1 MSGKLA
7 RKRKLRA
14 SHRASTRKIISSVEE
29 ILEAFDEDNLLSP
42 LNTTRLRQQKLLLE
56 EKLDTIRNLDQE
68 ILAVVTDILME
79 EEICEAD
86 EFTSFTQL
94 AVMRIDAALT
104 VSLQTPSTK
113 LRIAQTLPGTKL
125 EIETHLTPSSPPGI
139 AVTSSETHLTPSSPP
154 GIAVTSSET
163 HLTPSTSSGI
173 VVTTSETHRTP
184 LTPPGIAVTSSET
197 HLTPSTSSGIVVT
210 SSETHLI
217 PSSPPGIAV
226 TSSETHLTPSTPP
239 GIVLSPPETHLSLST
254 SPGVVYAASEARVI
268 PSTAPEISFVHS
280 QQAHGYPPVAPG
292 ISNTYGIGTQVKLPK
307 LDLKK
312 FNGDISKWPSFWD
325 AFESSVHNNTRL
337 AAIDKFNYLNSLLM
351 KSASEAISG
360 LSITAANY
368 DEAVTILKRRF
379 GNKQLIINRHMET
392 LLNVNSVKSGPS
404 GNTQPL
410 RQLYDLIESQVRSLN
425 SLGVSSNSYR
435 SLLSSVVMSKLPQDL
450 RLIVSREV
458 KDEWDLDRILEVFR
472 SELEARERAS
482 GSNVHTTEQ
491 LSNKFPNSKGRKELP
506 TDAALFTK
514 ESKPTCTYCRIDH
527 ASNACKTVTNV
538 AARKDVLKRA
548 GRCFICLR
556 RNHISKDC
564 TSKMKCFKCGQRH
577 HVSICASDIGDG
589 IRPLHGIPTV
599 NGSPS
604 PQGPPR
610 ESNGSTALYVNTST
624 PILLQTAKAVIYRPD
639 QPTEKFLA

>member
-1 MSGKLA
+1 M
-7 RKRKLRA
+7 
-14 SHRASTRKIISSVEE
+14 
-29 ILEAFDEDNLLSP
+29 EAFDEDNILSP

-68 ILAVVTDILME
+68 ILAVVTDTLME

-86 EFTSFTQL
+86 EFTAFTQL

-104 VSLQTPSTK
+104 ASLQTPSTK

-125 EIETHLTPSSPPGI
+125 ET
-139 AVTSSETHLTPSSPP
+139 ETHLTPSSPP

-163 HLTPSTSSGI
+163 HLTPSTSSGF
-173 VVTTSETHRTP
+173 VVTSSETH
-184 LTPPGIAVTSSET
+184 LTPSASSGIVVTSSET
-197 HLTPSTSSGIVVT
+197 HLTPSTSSGIVT
-210 SSETHLI
+210 SSETHPTPLI
-217 PSSPPGIAV
+217 SPGIVA

-254 SPGVVYAASEARVI
+254 SPGVVYAASEARVT
-268 PSTAPEISFVHS
+268 PSTVPEISFVHS

-325 AFESSVHNNTRL
+325 AFESSVHNNKRL

-379 GNKQLIINRHMET
+379 GNKQLIIDRHMET

-425 SLGVSSNSYR
+425 SLGVS
-435 SLLSSVVMSKLPQDL
+435 
-450 RLIVSREV
+450 LIRM
-458 KDEWDLDRILEVFR
+458 
-472 SELEARERAS
+472 EA
-482 GSNVHTTEQ
+482 
-491 LSNKFPNSKGRKELP
+491 
-506 TDAALFTK
+506 
-514 ESKPTCTYCRIDH
+514 Y
-527 ASNACKTVTNV
+527 
-538 AARKDVLKRA
+538 
-548 GRCFICLR
+548 
-556 RNHISKDC
+556 
-564 TSKMKCFKCGQRH
+564 
-577 HVSICASDIGDG
+577 
-589 IRPLHGIPTV
+589 
-599 NGSPS
+599 
-604 PQGPPR
+604 
-610 ESNGSTALYVNTST
+610 
-624 PILLQTAKAVIYRPD
+624 
-639 QPTEKFLA
+639 

>member
-1 MSGKLA
+1 MKTIYCRPS
-7 RKRKLRA
+7 
-14 SHRASTRKIISSVEE
+14 
-29 ILEAFDEDNLLSP
+29 ILQDCDNK
-42 LNTTRLRQQKLLLE
+42 NLLE

-68 ILAVVTDILME
+68 ILAVVTDTLME

-86 EFTSFTQL
+86 EFTAFTQL

-104 VSLQTPSTK
+104 ASLQTPATK

-125 EIETHLTPSSPPGI
+125 ETK
-139 AVTSSETHLTPSSPP
+139 THLTPSSPP

-173 VVTTSETHRTP
+173 VVT
-184 LTPPGIAVTSSET
+184 SSET

-210 SSETHLI
+210 SSETHLT
-217 PSSPPGIAV
+217 PLTSPGIVV
-226 TSSETHLTPSTPP
+226 TSSETHVTPSTPP
-239 GIVLSPPETHLSLST
+239 GIVLSPPKTHLSLST
-254 SPGVVYAASEARVI
+254 SPGVVYAASEARVT

-360 LSITAANY
+360 LSITTANY
-368 DEAVTILKRRF
+368 DEAVTILKRF
-379 GNKQLIINRHMET
+379 GIKQLIINRHMET
-392 LLNVNSVKSGPS
+392 LLNVNAVKSGPY

-410 RQLYDLIESQVRSLN
+410 RQLYDLIESQVRRLN
-425 SLGVSSNSYR
+425 SLGVSSNSYG

-458 KDEWDLDRILEVFR
+458 KDEWDFDRILEVFR
-472 SELEARERAS
+472 SELEARERTS

-506 TDAALFTK
+506 TDAA
-514 ESKPTCTYCRIDH
+514 
-527 ASNACKTVTNV
+527 
-538 AARKDVLKRA
+538 
-548 GRCFICLR
+548 
-556 RNHISKDC
+556 
-564 TSKMKCFKCGQRH
+564 
-577 HVSICASDIGDG
+577 
-589 IRPLHGIPTV
+589 
-599 NGSPS
+599 
-604 PQGPPR
+604 
-610 ESNGSTALYVNTST
+610 
-624 PILLQTAKAVIYRPD
+624 
-639 QPTEKFLA
+639 

>member
-68 ILAVVTDILME
+68 ILAVVTDTLME

-86 EFTSFTQL
+86 EFTAFTQL

-104 VSLQTPSTK
+104 ASLQTPSTK
-113 LRIAQTLPGTKL
+113 LRIAQILPGTKL
-125 EIETHLTPSSPPGI
+125 ETETHLTPSSPPGI
-139 AVTSSETHLTPSSPP
+139 AVTSSETHLTPLTSP
-154 GIAVTSSET
+154 
-163 HLTPSTSSGI
+163 
-173 VVTTSETHRTP
+173 
-184 LTPPGIAVTSSET
+184 
-197 HLTPSTSSGIVVT
+197 GIVVT
-210 SSETHLI
+210 SSETHLP
-217 PSSPPGIAV
+217 PSTSSGIVATSSETHLTPLTSPGIVV

-239 GIVLSPPETHLSLST
+239 GIVLSPSETHLSLST
-254 SPGVVYAASEARVI
+254 SPGVVYAASEARVT

-360 LSITAANY
+360 LSITTANY

-425 SLGVSSNSYR
+425 SLGVSSNSYG

-491 LSNKFPNSKGRKELP
+491 LSK
-506 TDAALFTK
+506 
-514 ESKPTCTYCRIDH
+514 
-527 ASNACKTVTNV
+527 
-538 AARKDVLKRA
+538 
-548 GRCFICLR
+548 
-556 RNHISKDC
+556 
-564 TSKMKCFKCGQRH
+564 Q
-577 HVSICASDIGDG
+577 
-589 IRPLHGIPTV
+589 IP
-599 NGSPS
+599 
-604 PQGPPR
+604 
-610 ESNGSTALYVNTST
+610 
-624 PILLQTAKAVIYRPD
+624 
-639 QPTEKFLA
+639 